1 MNNELQID
9 WNELVNDSKSGAG
22 NSQVGYDF
30 AIIAADELIKEQQA
44 EIEHYK
50 NQLDRV
56 CEDGN
61 TPADF
66 DKLRDANLALAME
79 SHQQQA
85 HIERLRTVLECTLPS
100 LAFQCTESSAAKM
113 IFLDATNLL
122 AETPAQ
128 SLEALK
134 REWQKDALHHIIKN
148 MEATISSGAE
158 NCNGIDSTFLAKY
171 VATVLGHYLD
181 TDKFKEHNND

>member
-1 MNNELQID
+1 MNNELRKHWD
-9 WNELVNDSKSGAG
+9 YLVAYSKNGRIEFSDA
-22 NSQVGYDF
+22 

-50 NQLDRV
+50 NQLDRA
-56 CEDGN
+56 CGDGN

-85 HIERLRTVLECTLPS
+85 HIERLLEAINKLLEAIDNHYPDS
-100 LAFQCTESSAAKM
+100 PEFAALYCDAKRM

-122 AETPAQ
+122 AETPAK
-128 SLEALK
+128 SLEAL
-134 REWQKDALHHIIKN
+134 
-148 MEATISSGAE
+148 S
-158 NCNGIDSTFLAKY
+158 
-171 VATVLGHYLD
+171 
-181 TDKFKEHNND
+181 KERSND